1 MVYKADNNIY
11 KIIGGYMQQYFGIK
25 KENNLIYFN
34 SDDINH
40 IKNVMRMKENDEL
53 LMVYDN
59 KRYLCSLNKDY
70 LNGTVIKELESIKS
84 EYEIVFYIPVVT
96 EDKMDF
102 VLKKGTELGVTKFI
116 PVEYDHCKFKIKKE
130 QKEKKL
136 TRWNKIIKSASE
148 QSHRITIPEL
158 GDIISSKN
166 IKKNNGVNIVCSLD
180 KVNVKPIKY
189 VLNEHNIYD
198 TIYVL
203 YGPEGGLS
211 KEEEKYFESIG
222 YIKTSLGDTVL
233 RTETVIVYV
242 MSIILYLKSGV

>member
-1 MVYKADNNIY
+1 
-11 KIIGGYMQQYFGIK
+11 MQQYFGIK
-25 KENNLIYFN
+25 KENNIIYFN
-34 SDDINH
+34 SEDINH
-40 IKNVMRMKENDEL
+40 IKNVMRMKEKNEL

-59 KRYLCSLNKDY
+59 KRYLCNLNKDY
-70 LNGTVIKELESIKS
+70 LSATILKEEDS
-84 EYEIVFYIPVVT
+84 ENNKHEIVFYIPIVP
-96 EDKMDF
+96 EDKMVF
-102 VLKKGTELGVTKFI
+102 VLQKGTELGVTKFI

-130 QKEKKL
+130 QKDKKL
-136 TRWNKIIKSASE
+136 SRWNKIIKSASE
-148 QSHRITIPEL
+148 QSHRLNIPQI
-158 GDIISSKN
+158 DNIISSRDVK
-166 IKKNNGVNIVCSLD
+166 INNGVNILCSLD

-198 TIYVL
+198 TINVL

-211 KEEEKYFESIG
+211 KEEEKYFEFIG